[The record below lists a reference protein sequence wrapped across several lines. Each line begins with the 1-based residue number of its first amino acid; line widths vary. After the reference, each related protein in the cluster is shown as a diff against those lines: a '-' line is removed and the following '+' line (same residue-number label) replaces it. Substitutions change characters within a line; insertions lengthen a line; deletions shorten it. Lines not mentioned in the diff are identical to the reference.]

1 MGVFNYQA
9 LHRLAENL
17 GQLNDRYNPGGYHI
31 MQDIARAD
39 GRQLIRIA
47 DHNKAAAYRERLEK
61 A

>member
-1 MGVFNYQA
+1 MRVFDYQA

-17 GQLNDRYNPGGYHI
+17 GQLNDRDDPGGYHI
-31 MQDIARAD
+31 VQDIARAD

>member
-1 MGVFNYQA
+1 MGVFDYQA

-17 GQLNDRYNPGGYHI
+17 GQLNDRNNPGGYHI
-31 MQDIARAD
+31 VQDIARTD

-47 DHNKAAAYRERLEK
+47 DHNKAAAYRKRLEE

>member
-1 MGVFNYQA
+1 MGVFDYKT
-9 LHRLAENL
+9 LHRLAKNL
-17 GQLNDRYNPGGYHI
+17 GQLNDRDDPGGYHI
-31 MQDIARAD
+31 VQDIARAD